1 MAAKKKDSPGASA
14 ARRAGLEAVR
24 QQQARAERR
33 RSLLFWTAG
42 LSVLVLIAGIV
53 GFTIWR
59 DKKNTP
65 SLAAVQSFT
74 YEGGAHTDQSVT
86 YAQNPPVGGEHANAW
101 LNCGVYDQPV
111 PNESAVHSL
120 EHGAVWVTYDPAL
133 AAADVATLRAAIPS
147 TYMVLSPMSGLPAP
161 VVASAWGKQLKL
173 TGASDPRLDEFI
185 KAYRQGPQTP
195 EPGAAC
201 TGGIDAPGKVA

>member
-42 LSVLVLIAGIV
+42 LSVLVLIAGVV

-86 YAQNPPVGGEHANAW
+86 YAQNPPVGGARQRVVE
-101 LNCGVYDQPV
+101 
-111 PNESAVHSL
+111 
-120 EHGAVWVTYDPAL
+120 
-133 AAADVATLRAAIPS
+133 LR
-147 TYMVLSPMSGLPAP
+147 GL
-161 VVASAWGKQLKL
+161 
-173 TGASDPRLDEFI
+173 
-185 KAYRQGPQTP
+185 
-195 EPGAAC
+195 
-201 TGGIDAPGKVA
+201 

>member
-33 RSLLFWTAG
+33 RSLLFWTA
-42 LSVLVLIAGIV
+42 

-161 VVASAWGKQLKL
+161 VVASAWGKQIEL

-185 KAYRQGPQTP
+185 KAYLIQ
-195 EPGAAC
+195 AA
-201 TGGIDAPGKVA
+201 G